1 MERLLHS
8 NYKAPDRPF
17 SQDEL
22 RDTRARNLSRLRVGS
37 TMASHE
43 NCLHFYFAKNGG
55 KKESRLIETAG
66 EEPGYCSVCWKLK
79 KTPPELRDKALALVD
94 EYQHRF
100 QEKPDRWTHY
110 QCELEKNF
118 YRWLYFEP
126 NRRRRMRDTQKQS
139 TDTEAEENNTLFEE
153 KAEQSLSETVGASP
167 PSVEVPTRRWESVA
181 NSAEEEGA
189 EFSPSTQE

>member
-1 MERLLHS
+1 MHS

-55 KKESRLIETAG
+55 KKEARLIETSG

-126 NRRRRMRDTQKQS
+126 NRRRRTRETHQQSSENDVDENDTVPEDKVDQS
-139 TDTEAEENNTLFEE
+139 VS
-153 KAEQSLSETVGASP
+153 KTVGTSLT
-167 PSVEVPTRRWESVA
+167 SIEVPTRRWEIA
-181 NSAEEEGA
+181 PTSAEEEGS